1 MARES
6 AGTLKRPDAYLAV
19 ARIVKTQG
27 RRGEVAAEI
36 LTDFPR
42 RFEQLRRV
50 GLGVPEGAPES
61 FELENAWFHKGRVI
75 LKFAGVDSI
84 SDAERLRGKYVL
96 IPESQRVVLPAGTFY
111 LWELAGCRVL
121 RKTGADTEE
130 VGKVT
135 EVERTGGAALLH
147 VEGLRDPKRELLIP
161 LAAAICTRIDAEA
174 REIWIEPPEDLLDL
188 NS

>member
-1 MARES
+1 LS
-6 AGTLKRPDAYLAV
+6 APGRSIAV

-36 LTDFPR
+36 LTDFPQ
-42 RFEQLRRV
+42 RFEQLRSV
-50 GLGVPEGAPES
+50 LLEGPEGSTES
-61 FELENAWFHKGRVI
+61 VELENAWLHKRQVV

-84 SDAERLRGKYVL
+84 SGAERLRGKHVL
-96 IPESQRVVLPAGTFY
+96 IPESQRVRLPAGTFY
-111 LWELAGCRVL
+111 VWELAGCRVL
-121 RKTGADTEE
+121 RKTEAGGEV

-135 EVERTGGAALLH
+135 EVEPTGGVALLH
-147 VEGLRDPKRELLIP
+147 VEQSEGAKRELLIP
-161 LAAAICTRIDAEA
+161 LAAEICRRIDTEA